1 MRILTYITTEEDA
14 GRAARSVVPRRF
26 QLGTHAFRRL
36 KVEGGILCDG
46 APLRADTVLR
56 AGQRLEIRMDNGETE
71 TKAETKTEIEAALDG
86 LPPSFIRYIDE
97 DMLVVSKGAP
107 LATLPCG
114 HIHTGTLRE
123 QLAALLGQDAAAFDY
138 HPVNRLRPAVRRP
151 PCPRPAPAD
160 RPASHGQLHPRI
172 PRRDRGRSRAARG
185 RDRRADCPPRHGR
198 KTRGSPRRSARRDA
212 LPRRAGRRRPR
223 AHPPAA
229 GDRAHPSDSRASGAY
244 RLPDLRR
251 LPLWPRTAGTERP
264 LRAPFR
270 APALCPA
277 RHGQNGGG
285 RRAAAGRTKSA
296 FNAFRVLCGICFI
309 RSCRNLRLKYL
320 PLRGRWHDEV
330 VTEGVRSTPKP

>member
-71 TKAETKTEIEAALDG
+71 TETKTAIKAAPDG

-138 HPVNRLRPAVRRP
+138 HPVNRLEGHERPVVRRP
-151 PCPRPAPAD
+151 PCPRPTSAD

-172 PRRDRGRSRAARG
+172 PRRDRGHSRTARG
-185 RDRRADCPPRHGR
+185 RD
-198 KTRGSPRRSARRDA
+198 
-212 LPRRAGRRRPR
+212 
-223 AHPPAA
+223 
-229 GDRAHPSDSRASGAY
+229 
-244 RLPDLRR
+244 
-251 LPLWPRTAGTERP
+251 
-264 LRAPFR
+264 
-270 APALCPA
+270 
-277 RHGQNGGG
+277 
-285 RRAAAGRTKSA
+285 
-296 FNAFRVLCGICFI
+296 
-309 RSCRNLRLKYL
+309 
-320 PLRGRWHDEV
+320 
-330 VTEGVRSTPKP
+330 

>member
-71 TKAETKTEIEAALDG
+71 TTAEIKAAPDG
-86 LPPSFIRYIDE
+86 LPPSFIRYIDG

-138 HPVNRLRPAVRRP
+138 HPVNRLDKGTSGLLCVARHAHAQRLLT
-151 PCPRPAPAD
+151 
-160 RPASHGQLHPRI
+160 GQLH
-172 PRRDRGRSRAARG
+172 
-185 RDRRADCPPRHGR
+185 
-198 KTRGSPRRSARRDA
+198 T
-212 LPRRAGRRRPR
+212 
-223 AHPPAA
+223 
-229 GDRAHPSDSRASGAY
+229 DS
-244 RLPDLRR
+244 
-251 LPLWPRTAGTERP
+251 
-264 LRAPFR
+264 
-270 APALCPA
+270 
-277 RHGQNGGG
+277 
-285 RRAAAGRTKSA
+285 
-296 FNAFRVLCGICFI
+296 FI
-309 RSCRNLRLKYL
+309 REYL
-320 PLRGRWHDEV
+320 A
-330 VTEGVRSTPKP
+330 VTEGVPAQREGVIDAPIWTPSPPR

>member
-71 TKAETKTEIEAALDG
+71 TKTEIKAEIKAAPDG

-138 HPVNRLRPAVRRP
+138 HPVNRLDKGTSGLLCVARHAHAQRLLTR
-151 PCPRPAPAD
+151 
-160 RPASHGQLHPRI
+160 QLHTDSADCS
-172 PRRDRGRSRAARG
+172 PRR
-185 RDRRADCPPRHGR
+185 GR
-198 KTRGSPRRSARRDA
+198 KARGSPRRPARRDA

-223 AHPPAA
+223 AHPSAA
-229 GDRAHPSDSRASGAY
+229 GNRAHPSDSRASGAY

-277 RHGQNGGG
+277 RHGRNGGG
-285 RRAAAGRTKSA
+285 RRAVAGRAKSA
-296 FNAFRVLCGICFI
+296 FNASRLLVDI
-309 RSCRNLRLKYL
+309 RCHYVNELQARFVQNLLD
-320 PLRGRWHDEV
+320 PLSQE
-330 VTEGVRSTPKP
+330 SAP